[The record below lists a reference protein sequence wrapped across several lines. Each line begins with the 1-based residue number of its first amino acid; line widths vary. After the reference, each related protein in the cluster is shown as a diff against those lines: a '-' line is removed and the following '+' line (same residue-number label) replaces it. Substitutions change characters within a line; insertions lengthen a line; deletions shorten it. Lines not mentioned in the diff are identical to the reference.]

1 MYHDE
6 AVHQMSDDQFELPFE
21 GRGEAPRVERS
32 GEVLPAMRGDVRS
45 GNDDLQMMGSLME
58 RVVERGNPAAGT
70 ETRAAESG

>member
-1 MYHDE
+1 
-6 AVHQMSDDQFELPFE
+6 MSGDQFELPFE

-45 GNDDLQMMGSLME
+45 GNDDLQMME
-58 RVVERGNPAAGT
+58 RVVERGNLAAGT